1 MKNRTIITIIVIVLL
16 SIVVL
21 LKNYGCG
28 NSAPKLKAWS
38 KSDEIHITGKD
49 IALKLLKKDDIWRI
63 NEQEYPGDEE
73 LIESIEKKVR
83 ELKLLDLV
91 SEKGYYD
98 KYDLT
103 DETGLVVI
111 VNESGKLLRKLVI
124 GKPGST
130 NNHSY
135 VRIDDKKE
143 IYLALITMSDFIR
156 SVPDLRDKKI
166 FDVKSPD
173 IKSFGI
179 SYAGK
184 NFIFQLNPNKDN
196 KDNKDNNKTDNIDK
210 VDDKIDNID
219 NIDNIDKTDNVDDGA
234 DENAEAKIVSP
245 KWICK
250 GYEDI
255 ILRDSSIDSILAV
268 FSPLKAAEFP
278 EKTVKENLKNKLCT
292 VTIESNDKKIELLI
306 YEQKEQGMN
315 LASSS
320 ESEYVFTLGNW
331 QVNKLFIKDLNV
343 LSVKK

>member
-1 MKNRTIITIIVIVLL
+1 MMKNRTKITISIIVIL
-16 SIVVL
+16 SIAVL

-38 KSDEIHITGKD
+38 SPADEINITGND
-49 IALKLLKKDDIWRI
+49 ITLKLIKKDNQWRI
-63 NEQEYPGDEE
+63 NEQEYPGDGD

-91 SEKGYYD
+91 SEKGFYD

-103 DETGLVVI
+103 DETGIVVI
-111 VNESGKLLRKLVI
+111 VKESGKLLRKLVI
-124 GKPGST
+124 GKSGST
-130 NNHSY
+130 NNHSF

-143 IYLALITMSDFIR
+143 IYLASITKSDFIR

-173 IKSFGI
+173 IKSFSI

-196 KDNKDNNKTDNIDK
+196 IDK
-210 VDDKIDNID
+210 ADNNID
-219 NIDNIDKTDNVDDGA
+219 NNIDD
-234 DENAEAKIVSP
+234 NAEVKNDSP

-250 GYEDI
+250 GYENI
-255 ILRDSSIDSILAV
+255 ILNDSSIDSILAV
-268 FSPLKAAEFP
+268 FSPLKAGEFP
-278 EKTVKENLKNKLCT
+278 EKMVKENLRNKLCT
-292 VTIESNDKKIELLI
+292 VIIESDDRKIELLI
-306 YEQKEQGMN
+306 YDKKDQGMN

-331 QVNKLFIKDLNV
+331 QVNKLFIKDLNG